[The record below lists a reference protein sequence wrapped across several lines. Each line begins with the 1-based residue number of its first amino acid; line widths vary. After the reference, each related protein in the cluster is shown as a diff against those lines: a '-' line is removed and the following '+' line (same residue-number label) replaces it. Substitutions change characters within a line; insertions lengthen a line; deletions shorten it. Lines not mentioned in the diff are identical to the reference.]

1 MWSALDLRNW
11 TSLVNSS
18 LRPSMV
24 QESAA
29 RVDRHEGSRPRLPV
43 RASSLQI
50 LKAGILYFV
59 AVFGSGFVLGI
70 IRTLWIV
77 PRFGTR
83 KAELMEA
90 PIMFVIIVVAAR
102 WVALRPG
109 LRASPLAR
117 LAAGLF
123 ALGLL
128 LLSEFTVVL
137 WIRGLTIADY
147 LASRDPVA
155 GAVYALLLAAFALMP
170 MLVDL

>member
-1 MWSALDLRNW
+1 
-11 TSLVNSS
+11 
-18 LRPSMV
+18 
-24 QESAA
+24 
-29 RVDRHEGSRPRLPV
+29 V

-102 WVALRPG
+102 WVARRPG